1 MKAIRK
7 FQRLNKGIN
16 TSFWKKK
23 MLCKQPVRSES
34 LKLLSRSF
42 QRWILQFKRLDLR
55 RLTLENGKNNFNTKQ
70 INSLSKYLELKTEDC
85 CYSKPLSVLACG
97 VGDPR
102 NVLLSLC
109 NLSETYEEELTF
121 VLNDICACTLA
132 RTVLIL
138 YILFK
143 GKCCPSRYL
152 CQ

>member
-1 MKAIRK
+1 MSNSNLKRQCSREISVGAVILYVRH
-7 FQRLNKGIN
+7 RLPRSSVTDAATDVIN
-16 TSFWKKK
+16 
-23 MLCKQPVRSES
+23 LP
-34 LKLLSRSF
+34 
-42 QRWILQFKRLDLR
+42 
-55 RLTLENGKNNFNTKQ
+55 FN
-70 INSLSKYLELKTEDC
+70 EDC